1 MKRLVAAALATVA
14 VLAFASAAA
23 SAANQLQVTQVG
35 RLRLPDRGYLIDLP
49 QHVALT
55 QRDVAVQENGR
66 HVDHLRMMPLQESAA
81 TVGVVLLID
90 ASNSMRGPSFRGAL
104 DAARKFIATKN
115 PNTKVGLV
123 AFNSGSHVLLAPSTS
138 TSAARAAL
146 AHPPA
151 LAEGTRMYDAVGRGL
166 QLLHDAN
173 VASGAVVLLSDGAD
187 TGSRVS
193 EGAIAAKAKDA
204 HVRVFTIGLRSRAFD
219 ASSLEALAHE
229 TGASYAEAR
238 SSAELQRIYDVL
250 GKRLAN
256 EYLLE
261 YRSAAKRGEHV
272 KVEISVEGVGAAS
285 VAYTAGPRTG
295 LGPYQPSLFERF
307 WGSPASLIFIGL
319 IAMALVA
326 GAAVALL
333 HRPPNTYLGRLSDYL
348 SFEDQDEEPQRQL
361 LTERL
366 LERTESSLSHTEWW
380 EKFQEELEIARISI
394 SPAQIVVGTALA
406 TVIAAFILMA
416 IWGPLVLVAAGVPF
430 VSRALV
436 KRKLNKIRD
445 EFVNQ
450 LPDNLQ
456 VLASALRAGHSF
468 TGAFAVVAADA
479 PEPARRE
486 FQRVAADE
494 QLGVPLEKSLREVAR
509 RMDSAD
515 VEQVALLAELQ
526 REAGGNMAEVL
537 DTVVET
543 IRDRFDLRRLVRTLT
558 AQGRMARWVLSLL
571 PLFLL
576 VVISLLNP
584 AYMAP
589 LFASSFGRFALLFAT
604 GMVIAGSLVIKRIV
618 NIKV

>member
-1 MKRLVAAALATVA
+1 MRRLFAALAIA
-14 VLAFASAAA
+14 AAIASAA
-23 SAANQLQVTQVG
+23 SAASAADLQVTQVG
-35 RLRLPDRGYLIDLP
+35 RLRLPERGYLVDLP
-49 QHVALT
+49 RNVALT
-55 QRDVAVQENGR
+55 QRDVSVRENGR
-66 HVDHLRMMPLQESAA
+66 GVDGLRMMPLDESAA

-90 ASNSMRGPSFRGAL
+90 ASNSMRGASFRGAL
-104 DAARKFIATKN
+104 DAARKFVATKGK
-115 PNTKVGLV
+115 NTKVGLV
-123 AFNSGSHVLLAPSTS
+123 AFNSGSHVLLAPSS
-138 TSAARAAL
+138 SASAARAAL

-151 LAEGTRMYDAVGRGL
+151 LAEGTRIYDAVGRAL
-166 QLLHDAN
+166 QLLQGAN

-187 TGSRVS
+187 TGSHADESDV
-193 EGAIAAKAKDA
+193 AAKAKDA
-204 HVRVFTIGLRSRAFD
+204 HVRVFTVGLRSRAFD
-219 ASSLEALAHE
+219 ASSLEALARE

-238 SSAELQRIYDVL
+238 STAELQRIYDLL

-256 EYLLE
+256 EYLVE
-261 YRSAAKRGEHV
+261 YRSAAKRGDHV
-272 KVEISVEGVGAAS
+272 NVEISIEGLGAAS
-285 VAYTAGPRTG
+285 VAYTAGAREG
-295 LGPYQPSLFERF
+295 LGPYHPSLFERF
-307 WGSPASLIFIGL
+307 WGSPASMVFIGL
-319 IAMALVA
+319 IAMALIG

-333 HRPPNTYLGRLSDYL
+333 RRPPNTYLGRISAYL
-348 SFEDQDEEPQRQL
+348 SNEKAEEEPQRQL
-361 LTERL
+361 LTDRL

-380 EKFQEELEIARISI
+380 ANFQEELEIARISV

-406 TVIAAFILMA
+406 TVIGAFILAA
-416 IWGPLVLVAAGVPF
+416 IWGPLVIVAAGIPF
-430 VSRALV
+430 VVRALV
-436 KRKLNKIRD
+436 KRKLHKVRD
-445 EFVNQ
+445 EFVTQ

-479 PEPARRE
+479 PEPAKRE
-486 FQRVAADE
+486 FQRVVADE
-494 QLGVPLEKSLREVAR
+494 QLGVPLEQSLGEVAR

-543 IRDRFDLRRLVRTLT
+543 IRDRFDLRRLVQTLT

-584 AYMAP
+584 SYMAP
-589 LFASSFGRFALLFAT
+589 LFSSSFGKFSLLFAT

>member
-1 MKRLVAAALATVA
+1 
-14 VLAFASAAA
+14 VL
-23 SAANQLQVTQVG
+23 
-35 RLRLPDRGYLIDLP
+35 
-49 QHVALT
+49 
-55 QRDVAVQENGR
+55 
-66 HVDHLRMMPLQESAA
+66 
-81 TVGVVLLID
+81 D
-90 ASNSMRGPSFRGAL
+90 ASRSMKGAPIT
-104 DAARKFIATKN
+104 AAMR
-115 PNTKVGLV
+115 
-123 AFNSGSHVLLAPSTS
+123 
-138 TSAARAAL
+138 AARAFAQHRNARERLALVTFNRRARVALPLTADSAAIDEAL
-146 AHPPA
+146 ARPPA
-151 LAEGTRMYDAVGRGL
+151 LVRGTHLYDGVETGL
-166 QLLHDAN
+166 RLLREAH
-173 VASGAVVLLSDGAD
+173 VASGSVVLLSDGAD

-219 ASSLEALAHE
+219 ASSLEALARE

-285 VAYTAGPRTG
+285 VAYTAGPRAG

-526 REAGGNMAEVL
+526 REAG
-537 DTVVET
+537 TVVET